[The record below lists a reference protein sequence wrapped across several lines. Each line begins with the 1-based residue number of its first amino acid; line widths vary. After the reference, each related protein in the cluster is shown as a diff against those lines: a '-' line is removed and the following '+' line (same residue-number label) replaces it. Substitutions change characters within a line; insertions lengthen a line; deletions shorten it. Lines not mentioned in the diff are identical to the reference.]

1 MAPCLPRTKMP
12 AATRSLN
19 SVEVL
24 GRSWWA
30 WSIWIA
36 VTHRKKKGGFLEAHF
51 KLVAWTLKSKGS
63 LGAFPDV
70 LEDHIHD
77 EANLSWWSAHRK
89 VSA

>member
-1 MAPCLPRTKMP
+1 MP

-24 GRSWWA
+24 VGMAHLDS
-30 WSIWIA
+30 SD
-36 VTHRKKKGGFLEAHF
+36 TQEKKGKKRGFLETHF

-63 LGAFPDV
+63 LAAFPDV

-77 EANLSWWSAHRK
+77 EANLSWCLAHRK
-89 VSA
+89 LSA